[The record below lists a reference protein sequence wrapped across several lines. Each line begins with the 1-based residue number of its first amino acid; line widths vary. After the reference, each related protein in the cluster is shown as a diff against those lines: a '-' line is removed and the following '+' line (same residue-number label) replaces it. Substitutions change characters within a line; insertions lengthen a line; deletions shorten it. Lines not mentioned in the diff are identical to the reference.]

1 MTADAVMDQES
12 SEMFAWTVEAIRMWL
27 DNGISKRRIAT
38 VFFSAAVVM
47 LKMEHR
53 K

>member
-1 MTADAVMDQES
+1 MTADAMMDQES
-12 SEMFAWTVEAIRMWL
+12 NEMSAWAVEAIRMWL
-27 DNGISKRRIAT
+27 DKGISKHRIAT